1 MGEGLVPKLRFP
13 EFRDTPECPMQPLS
27 TVAEFVAER
36 VPLSALDL
44 CSYISTET
52 ILPDFGGVGKAPAL
66 PTSGSFT
73 RYAPGDVLIANIR
86 PYLKKVWHADRAG
99 GASNDVIVVR
109 SKPTASPGYVACL
122 LRSDR
127 FIDYIMR
134 GAKGVKM
141 PRGDVALMKAYPVP
155 VPSPAE
161 QRKIAECLTS
171 LDELIAAEGRKLEAL
186 RAFKKGLMQNL
197 FPREGETT
205 PRLRFPEFRTAGEW
219 EETSIARTADVITGS
234 TPSTARREY
243 YGGAYQFVSPADI
256 TEERYVEQTKTTLSE
271 EGFAV
276 TRFVPAGSVLFV
288 CIGSTI
294 GKVAQNKEHCAT
306 NQQINA
312 VVPGPDSF
320 GDFLYYGLAQL
331 SGAVAALA
339 GRQAVPIVSKSLFSS
354 IKIRCPGLPEQRR
367 IASCLGSLDTLITEQ
382 AKKLNTLKTHKQ
394 GLMQGMFP
402 APPLTPESVR
412 DKPGESKDAPSS
424 SPVPSLG
431 EGNGS

>member
-1 MGEGLVPKLRFP
+1 MVEGLGPKLRF
-13 EFRDTPECPMQPLS
+13 
-27 TVAEFVAER
+27 AEFAGQPFQCR
-36 VPLSALDL
+36 AP
-44 CSYISTET
+44 IST
-52 ILPDFGGVGKAPAL
+52 LARVQKGQQL
-66 PTSGSFT
+66 PTELKQGNAGYPHFNGGQSPSGF
-73 RYAPGDVLIANIR
+73 ALEANQPANTIIVSEGGNSCGYVQFIR
-86 PYLKKVWHADRAG
+86 EPFWAG
-99 GASNDVIVVR
+99 GHCYA
-109 SKPTASPGYVACL
+109 L
-122 LRSDR
+122 Q
-127 FIDYIMR
+127 
-134 GAKGVKM
+134 
-141 PRGDVALMKAYPVP
+141 PRGDVDAQFLFQALKRKEHDIMRLRVGSGLPNIQKSDIEAFLIEMPQTA
-155 VPSPAE
+155 AE

-205 PRLRFPEFRTAGEW
+205 PRLRFPEFRTSGEW

-367 IASCLGSLDTLITEQ
+367 IASCLVSLDTLITEQ
-382 AKKLNTLKTHKQ
+382 TKKLATLKTHKQ
-394 GLMQGMFP
+394 GLMQGLFP
-402 APPLTPESVR
+402 SP
-412 DKPGESKDAPSS
+412 ESKDACPEME
-424 SPVPSLG
+424 PL
-431 EGNGS
+431 